1 MQRST
6 ERMPGMTT
14 YMKLPYTKEP
24 EGLDFIVAGVPF
36 DTLTTARGGTRLGPE
51 SIRAAYGNNVYNP
64 DLKIQISDYLEGA
77 DYGDI
82 PVYNGDTFRTFDS
95 ITEHVEGF
103 LRKGMTPVILGGDHS
118 IAFPELRAY
127 RNVFGKVAIVHF
139 DSHSDTSYHKIDP
152 EAPSDHGTP
161 FFDAINDN
169 CVLTEHSIQVGM
181 RGYLGDCHTHDFAKN
196 SGMAMITA
204 TQLHAMG
211 IDEAA
216 KRIRERLKGVPV
228 YVTFDIDFL
237 DPAFAPGTG
246 TPESGGFATWQA
258 LELMRKSLIGM
269 DIKGFD
275 IVCVDPLYDISD
287 ITAMAGSRITYEFIS
302 LLACKKAGIKTYK
315 GYGEE

>member
-14 YMKLPYTKEP
+14 YMKLPYTKNP
-24 EGLDFIVAGVPF
+24 ENLDFIVAGVPF

-51 SIRAAYGNNVYNP
+51 AIRGAYGNNVYNP
-64 DLKIQISDYLEGA
+64 DLKIQLSDYLEGA

-82 PVYNGDTFRTFDS
+82 PVFNGNAFKTFDS

-139 DSHSDTSYHKIDP
+139 DSHSDTSYHEIDP

-169 CVLTEHSIQVGM
+169 CILTEHSIQVGM
-181 RGYLGDCHTHDFAKN
+181 RGYVGTCHVHDFAKN
-196 SGMAMITA
+196 SGMDMIPA
-204 TQLHAMG
+204 TELHAIG

-216 KRIRERLKGVPV
+216 ARIRKRLAGVPV

-237 DPAFAPGTG
+237 DPAYAPGTG
-246 TPESGGFATWQA
+246 TPESGGFSTRQA

-302 LLACKKAGIKTYK
+302 LLACKKAGITSYK
-315 GYGEE
+315 GFGE

>member
-1 MQRST
+1 
-6 ERMPGMTT
+6 MPGRTT
-14 YMKLPYTKEP
+14 YMKLPYTKNP
-24 EGLDFIVAGVPF
+24 ENLDFIVAGVPF

-51 SIRAAYGNNVYNP
+51 AIRGAYGNNVYNP

-82 PVYNGDTFRTFDS
+82 PVFNGNAFKTFDS

-139 DSHSDTSYHKIDP
+139 DSHSDTSYHEIDP

-169 CVLTEHSIQVGM
+169 CILTEHSIQVGM
-181 RGYLGDCHTHDFAKN
+181 RGYVGTCHVHDFAKN
-196 SGMAMITA
+196 SGMDMIPA
-204 TQLHAMG
+204 TELHAIG

-216 KRIRERLKGVPV
+216 ARIRKRLAGVPV

-246 TPESGGFATWQA
+246 TPVIGGFTTAEA
-258 LELMRKSLIGM
+258 LKLLRLSLTGLNIVGM
-269 DIKGFD
+269 DLVEVAPEYDPAEITCVAARD
-275 IVCVDPLYDISD
+275 ILREF
-287 ITAMAGSRITYEFIS
+287 TAILSYNKNI
-302 LLACKKAGIKTYK
+302 LKVKKSGK
-315 GYGEE
+315 